1 MKIQDLGERA
11 IIRELI
17 LPLLSV
23 KYGNVLLDDCAIV
36 NLGDVTLLLS
46 VDQGPRRTFL
56 ELLDV
61 GSPRDVGHFHV
72 TVNASDI
79 AAMGGRPIGMLLVLA
94 MEGDEE
100 VEDLEAFLEGIRDGM
115 DEYSLELLGGDTK
128 QARVR
133 ATSITVIGQAING
146 SPLQRRGACVGDLVY
161 ITPGEIGYC
170 LSSYVHAA
178 REKSVT
184 NRRSVVRPRAEIG
197 FGQALAESRVA
208 TSCIDMSDGTL
219 ASAEQLGQMNGANLL
234 LDPALIPVAK
244 SPCLDRML
252 AWKNLVLNV
261 GGDFGLMF
269 TVSKKDAGIA
279 ESLGGL
285 AIGEV
290 VPGKG
295 GLYTSLLY
303 QQGIH
308 VHPWE
313 QFKTVEDTSNEIL
326 SFV

>member
-1 MKIQDLGERA
+1 MKIRDLGERA

-36 NLGDVTLLLS
+36 NFGDVTLLLS

-61 GSPRDVGHFHV
+61 GSPQDVGHFHV

-79 AAMGGRPIGMLLVLA
+79 AAMGGKPIGMLLVLA

-100 VEDLEAFLEGIRDGM
+100 VDDLEAFLEGIRDGM

-128 QARVR
+128 QSRVR
-133 ATSITVIGQAING
+133 ATSITVIGQAISG
-146 SPLQRRGACVGDLVY
+146 SPLQRRGASVGDLVY
-161 ITPGEIGYC
+161 ITPGEIGKC

-178 REKSVT
+178 RAKSIT
-184 NRRSVVRPRAEIG
+184 NRRSVVRPTAEIG
-197 FGQALAESRVA
+197 FGQALAASGVA

-219 ASAEQLGQMNGANLL
+219 ASAEQLGQMNAASLL
-234 LDPALIPVAK
+234 LDPSLIPVAE
-244 SPCLDRML
+244 SPCPDKIL

-269 TVSKKDAGIA
+269 TVATKDARIA
-279 ESLGGL
+279 ESLGAL

-295 GLYTSLLY
+295 GLYTSPLA
-303 QQGIH
+303 QQGIQFR
-308 VHPWE
+308 PWE
-313 QFKTVEDTSNEIL
+313 QFRTVEDTSNEIL